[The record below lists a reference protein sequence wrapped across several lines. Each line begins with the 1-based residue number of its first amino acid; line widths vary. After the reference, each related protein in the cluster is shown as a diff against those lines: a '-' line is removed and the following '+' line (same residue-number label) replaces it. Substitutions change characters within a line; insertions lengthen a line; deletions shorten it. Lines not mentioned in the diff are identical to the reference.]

1 MDLNVF
7 AKAVVDGDLQTVKA
21 FVEEWKT
28 TLSNDVTA
36 KNIVRM
42 LIVFTRFMV
51 SCNLLLCYCIE

>member
-21 FVEEWKT
+21 YVEEWKT

-36 KNIVRM
+36 KNVVRI
-42 LIVFTRFMV
+42 LIIFTSFLV
-51 SCNLLLCYCIE
+51 SCNLLLYYCLE

>member
-21 FVEEWKT
+21 YVEEWKT

-36 KNIVRM
+36 KNVVRI
-42 LIVFTRFMV
+42 LIIITSFLV
-51 SCNLLLCYCIE
+51 SCHFLCCYCIE